1 MIFPLESKTFKLTSN
16 KLVEGDQY
24 NAIQFDEQVAFFC
37 YSSRFIPNR
46 QTILNLPFHVGFE
59 ETKNFSMIA
68 TGFRRGWGEKHR
80 LKNTLK
86 GDEMY
91 EKGKYLAEPG

>member
-1 MIFPLESKTFKLTSN
+1 M
-16 KLVEGDQY
+16 
-24 NAIQFDEQVAFFC
+24 
-37 YSSRFIPNR
+37 
-46 QTILNLPFHVGFE
+46 GFE
-59 ETKNFSMIA
+59 QTKNFSMIA

-91 EKGKYLAEPG
+91 EKGKYLGESETYTRIRIPSG

>member
-1 MIFPLESKTFKLTSN
+1 
-16 KLVEGDQY
+16 
-24 NAIQFDEQVAFFC
+24 
-37 YSSRFIPNR
+37 
-46 QTILNLPFHVGFE
+46 
-59 ETKNFSMIA
+59 MIA

-91 EKGKYLAEPG
+91 EKGKYLAEPGWKWNLYTYWNPRRLNLFK